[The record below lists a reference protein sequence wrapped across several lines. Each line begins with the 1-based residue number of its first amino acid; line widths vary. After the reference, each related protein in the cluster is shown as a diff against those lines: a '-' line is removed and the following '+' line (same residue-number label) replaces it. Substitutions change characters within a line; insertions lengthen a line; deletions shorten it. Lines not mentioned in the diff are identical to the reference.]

1 MLTIH
6 ATFGNVHVH
15 PTPKRSR
22 IDTIREKKGL
32 KRLQKEANALQVK
45 PSCSET
51 QNDKISP
58 RKANLYD
65 TEAFAKHQRTHN
77 KRLNHKSLIILFFT
91 LMIIVLNKWS
101 FYCFIVLQTQL
112 PSLTFANFP
121 FQKGANIS
129 KPVDRSLVNS
139 CTIASGDIV

>member
-15 PTPKRSR
+15 PTPKRPR
-22 IDTIREKKGL
+22 IGTIREKKRL
-32 KRLQKEANALQVK
+32 KRLQKEANALRVK

-58 RKANLYD
+58 HNSPNLYD

-77 KRLNHKSLIILFFT
+77 KRLNHKSLIIFFYADDNC
-91 LMIIVLNKWS
+91 LK
-101 FYCFIVLQTQL
+101 
-112 PSLTFANFP
+112 
-121 FQKGANIS
+121 
-129 KPVDRSLVNS
+129 
-139 CTIASGDIV
+139 

>member
-22 IDTIREKKGL
+22 IDKKGL

-65 TEAFAKHQRTHN
+65 TEAFAKHQRTHT
-77 KRLNHKSLIILFFT
+77 KRLNHKSLIIFFYADNC
-91 LMIIVLNKWS
+91 LK
-101 FYCFIVLQTQL
+101 
-112 PSLTFANFP
+112 
-121 FQKGANIS
+121 
-129 KPVDRSLVNS
+129 
-139 CTIASGDIV
+139 